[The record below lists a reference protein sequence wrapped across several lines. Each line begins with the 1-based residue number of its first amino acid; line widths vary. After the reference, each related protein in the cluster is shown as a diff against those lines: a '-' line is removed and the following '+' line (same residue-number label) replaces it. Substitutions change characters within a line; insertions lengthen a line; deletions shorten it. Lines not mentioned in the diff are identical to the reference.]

1 MPLYKKGSPL
11 DCENYRT
18 IALISHTSKVMLTI
32 LNKRLKTFLLPQ
44 IPDEQTGFVPG
55 KGTREQIL
63 NVQQI
68 VEKTREFN
76 VKMFMCFVDYKKAFD
91 KVKWSK
97 LWPVLIEMGTP
108 RHLVHLI
115 QQLYISNTA
124 TVRVNNTQSDIF
136 VTAAGVRQ
144 GCILS
149 PILFNIYSEHIM
161 RGLR

>member
-1 MPLYKKGSPL
+1 
-11 DCENYRT
+11 
-18 IALISHTSKVMLTI
+18 
-32 LNKRLKTFLLPQ
+32 
-44 IPDEQTGFVPG
+44 
-55 KGTREQIL
+55 
-63 NVQQI
+63 
-68 VEKTREFN
+68 
-76 VKMFMCFVDYKKAFD
+76 MFMCFVDYKKAFD

-97 LWPVLIEMGTP
+97 LWPVLIEMGTR